1 MSPEKGQ
8 TVPREDPEN
17 IWASPKKIPQSGEKS
32 LRRHLTLTL
41 LGIVNIFCGHL
52 INKYFQSMCLAMFP
66 QGTGQVGQQLQGAYM
81 LTAHNPLRKG
91 VGVRSSTQEGQHP
104 GPPTTGPSIQWIPPC
119 FPETSGFALLIISH
133 ITAPDNKSFLRTT
146 VPSDK

>member
-8 TVPREDPEN
+8 AVPREDPEN
-17 IWASPKKIPQSGEKS
+17 IWASPKKIPRSGEKS
-32 LRRHLTLTL
+32 LRRHLTLTWL
-41 LGIVNIFCGHL
+41 DIVNIFCGHL
-52 INKYFQSMCLAMFP
+52 INKYVQSTCLAMFP
-66 QGTGQVGQQLQGAYM
+66 QGTGHVGQQLQGASM
-81 LTAHNPLRKG
+81 LTAHNPLRKA

-104 GPPTTGPSIQWIPPC
+104 GPPTTGPSIQWIPPR

-146 VPSDK
+146 VPSDR